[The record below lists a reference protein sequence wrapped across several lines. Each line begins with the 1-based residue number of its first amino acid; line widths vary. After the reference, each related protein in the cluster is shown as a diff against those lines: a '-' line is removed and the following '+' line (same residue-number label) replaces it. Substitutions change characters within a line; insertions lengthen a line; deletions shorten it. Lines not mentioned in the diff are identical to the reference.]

1 MLEYKMED
9 ILCSTYLTVVARDA
23 VDYGPQVGITVTK
36 HIKHQHVQDSAETDV
51 LPSKYATGATW

>member
-1 MLEYKMED
+1 MKD